1 MYCKSSKR
9 GNLCEK
15 KNIFEVGIIPPTLH
29 YSSMIY
35 GPLLY
40 YIPFFMGRKKKL
52 RKNEPNGKI
61 KILKKAYKEGRE
73 LYFLLYKIISIRETM
88 FTFKRNPFILTTF
101 FTENS

>member
-35 GPLLY
+35 GPILY
-40 YIPFFMGRKKKL
+40 CIPFSWVEKNL
-52 RKNEPNGKI
+52 RKIEPNGKI